1 MKIEIKENKLLDCW
15 IPLNVFAVSF
25 IGMAD

>member
-1 MKIEIKENKLLDCW
+1 MKMEIKEEKLRDCW